1 MKVAIV
7 YYSTYGHV
15 LTLAKSIKEGLES
28 SGKVSQVDILQVP
41 ETLPKEV
48 LQQLHAPEKPD
59 YPLASP
65 EKITEYDAILF
76 GYPTR
81 FGNLPAQL
89 VEFFGQTGG
98 LWTSGGLYRKP
109 VGVFTSVSSSAG
121 GQEVTMRNLF
131 SYIAHHGMVF
141 VPLGYGKAFPDITN
155 LEEVHGGT
163 PYGASTFAG
172 ANGSR
177 QPSELELRIAHTQG
191 ETFAVNAAKLVAA
204 SKAPAAASTEKETP
218 AAASTKKETPAAAST
233 KEETPAATKKT
244 APAAAEKKNAESTDT
259 PPATKT
265 TEKSTESST
274 PQRVQNSSTPNAK
287 EESSCAKCV
296 IV

>member
-15 LTLAKSIKEGLES
+15 LTLAKSIKKGLES

-41 ETLPKEV
+41 ETLSKDI
-48 LQQLHAPEKPD
+48 LQQLHAPEKPN
-59 YPLASP
+59 YPLATP
-65 EKITEYDAILF
+65 EKVAEYDAILF

-109 VGVFTSVSSSAG
+109 VGVFTSVSSSGG

-131 SYIAHHGMVF
+131 SYVAHHGMVF
-141 VPLGYGKAFPDITN
+141 IPLGYGKAFPDITN
-155 LEEVHGGT
+155 LEEVHGGS
-163 PYGASTFAG
+163 PYGAATFAG

-177 QPSELELRIAHTQG
+177 QPSDLELRIAHTQG
-191 ETFAVNAAKLVAA
+191 ETFAASAAKLVAA
-204 SKAPAAASTEKETP
+204 SKA
-218 AAASTKKETPAAAST
+218 
-233 KEETPAATKKT
+233 PAATKKT
-244 APAAAEKKNAESTDT
+244 APAAAEKKTAQSTS
-259 PPATKT
+259 PATKT
-265 TEKSTESST
+265 TEKSTEAST
-274 PQRVQNSSTPNAK
+274 PQRVQKLSTPNAK